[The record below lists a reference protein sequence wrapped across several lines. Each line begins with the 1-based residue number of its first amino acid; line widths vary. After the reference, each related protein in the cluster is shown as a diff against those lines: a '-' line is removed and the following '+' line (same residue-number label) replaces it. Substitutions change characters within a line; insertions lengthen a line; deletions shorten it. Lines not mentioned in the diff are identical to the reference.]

1 MENIN
6 KKSEI
11 KLKNEDIFR
20 SIKFVKTITTDL
32 FTNDY
37 FNNKACFYFNELNK
51 NNYIVYGNN
60 SLNLEFYNI
69 DNQLK
74 NIIIEGLHED
84 LFVSCKSFDHHIITT
99 SLDNHL
105 KIVSLLE
112 INNSLRGTIE
122 LDYNFESLKGVII
135 NTSFFLNSKI
145 FIPLSSSE
153 KGVINIYNSNFL
165 NTNKISEKII
175 NVGFVLSMTSF
186 YDEKNEIDYL
196 LVSNKEGIFTYDLQ
210 YYNLYFK
217 FIPQKKESNNKEM
230 IFDEPC
236 IIKKDDKV
244 ILVGNTYISGY
255 FFFWNFYDKT
265 LMNVA
270 KSDLSINN
278 ICLWDNN
285 YIFAS
290 FNNNQTEFGLINL
303 NDMSIEEIQINEN
316 NLNFGKGKCVKLSK
330 AISSKKINYLISI
343 SYNGKLNLY
352 KIVKK

>member
-1 MENIN
+1 M
-6 KKSEI
+6 
-11 KLKNEDIFR
+11 
-20 SIKFVKTITTDL
+20 
-32 FTNDY
+32 
-37 FNNKACFYFNELNK
+37 
-51 NNYIVYGNN
+51 
-60 SLNLEFYNI
+60 
-69 DNQLK
+69 
-74 NIIIEGLHED
+74 
-84 LFVSCKSFDHHIITT
+84 
-99 SLDNHL
+99 
-105 KIVSLLE
+105 KIVSLQE
-112 INNSLRGTIE
+112 INDSLTGLIKF
-122 LDYNFESLKGVII
+122 DYNFESLKGVII
-135 NTSFFLNSKI
+135 NTSFLLNSKI
-145 FIPLSSSE
+145 FIPLSCSE

-217 FIPQKKESNNKEM
+217 FIPQKKENDNKEM